1 MLSAVGCDNVVT
13 LDSGNGGR
21 DTAGVSSLKT
31 WEKRPSLT
39 TGRVSTLFTS
49 PWALC
54 QISERELPLAG
65 RGGPANVQG
74 SHPQG
79 PGIGA
84 MKWWR
89 SVSQAGP
96 KQWLGGTGNTAE
108 LSTRMFGWGYPPGR
122 SRCVENRAQ
131 ELDRVIAFNV
141 DYYRTPVPRRA
152 IVPICS

>member
-1 MLSAVGCDNVVT
+1 MT
-13 LDSGNGGR
+13 LDSATGGWK
-21 DTAGVSSLKT
+21 TAGVSSLKT

-54 QISERELPLAG
+54 QISERKLPLAG

-89 SVSQAGP
+89 SVRQAGP
-96 KQWLGGTGNTAE
+96 KQSLNCLPECLGGDIPLA
-108 LSTRMFGWGYPPGR
+108 
-122 SRCVENRAQ
+122 RADVVKIQ
-131 ELDRVIAFNV
+131 
-141 DYYRTPVPRRA
+141 PKG
-152 IVPICS
+152 